1 MDDQSI
7 ESRLEAVEKELAE
20 LKREVRVKTPA
31 AKTSASKTSAGSVPG
46 PDIRWL
52 ERIAGSFVDDPDY
65 VEAVRLGR
73 AWRRRQPKC

>member
-1 MDDQSI
+1 MDNQSI
-7 ESRLEAVEKELAE
+7 ERRLEAVEKELAD
-20 LKREVRVKTPA
+20 LKREVRVKVPVD
-31 AKTSASKTSAGSVPG
+31 KASSPG

-65 VEAVRLGR
+65 DEAVRLGR

>member
-7 ESRLEAVEKELAE
+7 ENRLEAVEIELAE
-20 LKREVRVKTPA
+20 LKREVR
-31 AKTSASKTSAGSVPG
+31 AKAPTDLAPG
-46 PDIRWL
+46 PDISWL

>member
-7 ESRLEAVEKELAE
+7 ESRLETIEKELAE
-20 LKREVRVKTPA
+20 LKREVRTQ
-31 AKTSASKTSAGSVPG
+31 THAGSAPR

-65 VEAVRLGR
+65 VEAMRLGR

>member
-7 ESRLEAVEKELAE
+7 ERRLEAVEKELAD
-20 LKREVRVKTPA
+20 LKREVRVKVHADTA
-31 AKTSASKTSAGSVPG
+31 PG
-46 PDIRWL
+46 PVPDIRWL

>member
-7 ESRLEAVEKELAE
+7 EGRLEAVEKELAE
-20 LKREVRVKTPA
+20 LKREVRAKAPA
-31 AKTSASKTSAGSVPG
+31 DPVPD

>member
-7 ESRLEAVEKELAE
+7 ERRLEAVEKELAD
-20 LKREVRVKTPA
+20 LKREVRVKAPA
-31 AKTSASKTSAGSVPG
+31 DTAPGSG
-46 PDIRWL
+46 PDNRWL
-52 ERIAGSFVDDPDY
+52 ERIARSFVDDPDY

>member
-7 ESRLEAVEKELAE
+7 ERRLETVEKELAD
-20 LKREVRVKTPA
+20 LKREVRENAPA
-31 AKTSASKTSAGSVPG
+31 ASAQG

-65 VEAVRLGR
+65 IEAVRLGR
-73 AWRRRQPKC
+73 AWRRRQTKC

>member
-7 ESRLEAVEKELAE
+7 ERRLETIEKELAE
-20 LKREVRVKTPA
+20 LKREVRGSAPA
-31 AKTSASKTSAGSVPG
+31 AAGQRR
-46 PDIRWL
+46 DIRWL

-65 VEAVRLGR
+65 IEAVRLGR

>member
-7 ESRLEAVEKELAE
+7 EVRLETVEKELAE
-20 LKREVRVKTPA
+20 LKREVRAKVPA
-31 AKTSASKTSAGSVPG
+31 HSAPG
-46 PDIRWL
+46 RGIRWL

>member
-20 LKREVRVKTPA
+20 LKREVRAKTPA
-31 AKTSASKTSAGSVPG
+31 AKTAAGSVPG

>member
-20 LKREVRVKTPA
+20 LKRDVRAKSAADPA
-31 AKTSASKTSAGSVPG
+31 SG

>member
-1 MDDQSI
+1 MYFQYAEHQMNDQSI
-7 ESRLEAVEKELAE
+7 ERRLESIEKELAD
-20 LKREVRVKTPA
+20 LKREVR
-31 AKTSASKTSAGSVPG
+31 AKSPGAPVPG

>member
-7 ESRLEAVEKELAE
+7 EKRLEAVEKELAD
-20 LKREVRVKTPA
+20 LKREVRENAPA
-31 AKTSASKTSAGSVPG
+31 SSAPG

-65 VEAVRLGR
+65 IEAVRLGR

>member
-20 LKREVRVKTPA
+20 LKREVRVKTS
-31 AKTSASKTSAGSVPG
+31 TGSVPG

-73 AWRRRQPKC
+73 AWRRRRPKC

>member
-20 LKREVRVKTPA
+20 LKLEVRAKTP
-31 AKTSASKTSAGSVPG
+31 AGSVPG

-52 ERIAGSFVDDPDY
+52 ERIVGSFVDDPDY